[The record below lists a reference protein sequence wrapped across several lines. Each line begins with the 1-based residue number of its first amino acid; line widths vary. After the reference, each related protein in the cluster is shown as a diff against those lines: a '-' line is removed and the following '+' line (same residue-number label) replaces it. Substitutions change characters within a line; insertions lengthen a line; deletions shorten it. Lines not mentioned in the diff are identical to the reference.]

1 MEKGARLGL
10 ATKLPSVVGASGLL
24 DQRVSGLFPPYLCIH
39 LNEILMKPL
48 LAFAVDG
55 ISLCGTL

>member
-1 MEKGARLGL
+1 
-10 ATKLPSVVGASGLL
+10 L

-39 LNEILMKPL
+39 LTEILMKPL

-55 ISLCGTL
+55 ISLCGRV